1 MKKEFSFITYV
12 GGIATLPQCC
22 DLTVVIDNSYRRI
35 SLKKNGVIHSHLNFE
50 DIEEVSLYKKN
61 TLGAI
66 ISNVLAGSTGSP
78 HTEVEARKR
87 HVSTIY
93 ISYKKNGKIRD
104 LLLKA
109 KRQTANLYA
118 SISSA
123 IATDEPVNFDRSR
136 TTMIKEQHS
145 AKFTIAGVVVW
156 TIFGI
161 MAFVLLKSCINIH

>member
-1 MKKEFSFITYV
+1 MKKEFPLITYV

-66 ISNVLAGSTGSP
+66 ISNVLAGATGS
-78 HTEVEARKR
+78 HAEIEAGKKN
-87 HVSTIY
+87 VSTVY
-93 ISYKKNGKIRD
+93 VSYKKNGKIRD
-104 LLLKA
+104 LLFEA

-136 TTMIKEQHS
+136 TTIIKDQSS
-145 AKFTIAGVVVW
+145 AKLTTAGIVVW

-161 MAFVLLKSCINIH
+161 MAFVLLRSCINIH